1 MKIKILQVLVTIGKF
16 ILNLIYGFMK
26 LGKTK
31 NRVVFLSRQSNSK
44 SLDFKL
50 IEESL
55 ENTDKNIEIKSFCKM
70 VGNSIFEKI
79 GYCFYMLR
87 VMSSLAKAKVCI
99 TDGYSIPV
107 SLLKH
112 RKELTVIQ
120 IWHASGATK
129 KFGYQATDKKEGS
142 SLKVAQIMKMHH
154 NYDYVLA
161 PSKKTAEIFAEAF
174 NVSKDKMKIIGLP
187 RLDYLRENAE
197 ELKNRFYLEY
207 PAYKNKEIILY
218 VPTFRKGKTADA
230 NELISK
236 VNKNKYGL
244 IVRKHPLDTEKIDS
258 EYLVDSKFDTMDLL
272 KIADFIITDYSAIAY
287 EAAMLNKP
295 LYFYVYD
302 IDEYKNNR
310 GLNVNLAKEMKE
322 ATFKKIDMIIKSI
335 ENDRYN
341 YSDLDNFKKKYV
353 EVYNKNNTKELT
365 DLIIQNM
372 K

>member
-1 MKIKILQVLVTIGKF
+1 MKIKVLQVLISIVRI
-16 ILNLIYGFMK
+16 ILNLIYGLMK
-26 LGKTK
+26 VRKTK
-31 NRVVFLSRQSNSK
+31 NKIVFVSRQSDDK

-50 IEESL
+50 LEEEL
-55 ENTDKNIEIKSFCKM
+55 RKNEKDIEIKFFCKKL
-70 VGNSIFEKI
+70 GKGFIKKI
-79 GYCFYMLR
+79 SYCIYILR
-87 VMSSLAKAKVCI
+87 VMNNLANAKICI

-112 RKELTVIQ
+112 KKSLTIIQ

-129 KFGYQATDKKEGS
+129 KFGYQAIDTKEGS
-142 SLKVAQIMKMHH
+142 NAKVAKIMRMHY

-161 PSKKTAEIFAEAF
+161 PSKRTAEIFAAAF

-187 RLDYLRENAE
+187 RIDYLRKNANK
-197 ELKNRFYLEY
+197 LKEDFYSEH

-230 NELISK
+230 NELIRK
-236 VNKNKYGL
+236 TNKDKYGL
-244 IVRKHPLDTEKIDS
+244 IIRKHPLDSEKIEP
-258 EYLVDSKFDTMDLL
+258 EYLVDSKYDTMDLL

-287 EAAMLNKP
+287 EASVLNKP

-322 ATFKKIDMIIKSI
+322 ATFKKIDSIIKSI

-353 EVYNKNNTKELT
+353 EVYNKDNVKELIN
-365 DLIIQNM
+365 LITENIN
-372 K
+372 